1 MRFYIVFILIF
12 LLNRGTMIV
21 LHNFIISR
29 RPKLGKSV
37 GFACHIRLDVKLCSN
52 NERNCVFRCVVSA
65 AHFLILGGSKN
76 EETLIVCSICFAT
89 IFA

>member
-1 MRFYIVFILIF
+1 MLIF
-12 LLNRGTMIV
+12 SKNYGKMIV
-21 LHNFIISR
+21 LHNFYSSR

-65 AHFLILGGSKN
+65 AHLFDIYYNKGEKRK
-76 EETLIVCSICFAT
+76 
-89 IFA
+89 